1 MAKAR
6 LTAGR
11 IRDFSCP
18 PDKGQIFL
26 RDTDIPGLG
35 VRATKNAKAFI
46 FQSKLKDGTTL
57 RCTIGDV
64 RSWDVDAAREEAR
77 KLQRLV
83 DQGIDPRELA
93 KQEID
98 AKVAAKI
105 AAAKEEQALE
115 IRKRYT
121 LRALC
126 NEYCDYLEAKGKT
139 DSARQ
144 ARSAFKCHIFDAV
157 PDIADSPA
165 REITAHTAAEIVRK
179 AVEKGHV
186 RIPGVLRSYLSAAFN
201 AARKAPFDAKLPSTF
216 IAYKVDSNPI
226 EPIAT
231 IPVNRGVR
239 TLTPDELKQYIAKLT
254 DSLTDLALKLD
265 LFSGGQ
271 RIAQLLRA
279 QDTDYNEDTK
289 TLRLWDGKGKRT
301 TPREHLLPL
310 APQGVAIVKLLLARA
325 KMKKTQYLFSANG
338 IAPLSG
344 TAPGKRVGKL
354 WREMKT
360 TKFDLR
366 DIRRTCET
374 MLASIRVSKDVRSQL
389 LSHGISGVQAA
400 HYDRHEYIAEKRKA
414 LVAWEK
420 HLSKVVARATIV
432 SGSQDP

>member
-11 IRDFSCP
+11 IREFVCP
-18 PDKGQIFL
+18 PDKAQFFL
-26 RDTDIPGLG
+26 RDTDTPGLG

-64 RSWDVDAAREEAR
+64 RSWDVDTAREEAR

-83 DQGIDPRELA
+83 DQGIDPRELV
-93 KQEID
+93 KQEIE
-98 AKVAAKI
+98 AKAAAKI
-105 AAAKEEQALE
+105 AAATEEKASE

-121 LRALC
+121 LKALC
-126 NEYCDYLEAKGKT
+126 NEYCDYLAANGKT

-144 ARSAFKCHIFDAV
+144 ARSAFKCHVFDAT
-157 PDIADSPA
+157 PEIADLPA
-165 REITAHTAAEIVRK
+165 REITAHIAAEIVRK
-179 AVEKGHV
+179 AVEKGHA
-186 RIPGVLRSYLSAAFN
+186 RIPGILRSYLSAAFN
-201 AARKAPFDAKLPSTF
+201 AARKAPFNAKLPSTF
-216 IAYKVDSNPI
+216 TAYNVDSNPI
-226 EPIAT
+226 ELIAT

-239 TLTPDELKQYIAKLT
+239 TLTPDELNQYIAKLS

-265 LFSGGQ
+265 LYSGGQ
-271 RIAQLLRA
+271 RIAQLLRVEN
-279 QDTDYNEDTK
+279 TDYNEETK
-289 TLRLWDGKGKRT
+289 TLRLWDGKGKRV

-310 APQGVAIVKLLLARA
+310 APQGIAIVEILLARA
-325 KMKKTQYLFSANG
+325 KGKKTKYLFSANG
-338 IAPLSG
+338 IEPLSG
-344 TAPGKRVGKL
+344 TGPGKRVGKI

-374 MLASIRVSKDVRSQL
+374 MLASIRISKDIRGQL

-420 HLSKVVARATIV
+420 HLSKVVARAAIV
-432 SGSQDP
+432 TV